1 TTAACVGD
9 CDGSGMVTISE
20 LVTGVNIALGSAPV
34 SACPSFDCQHNGT
47 VPINCLIQGGNNA
60 LEGCP
65 ATPVVTTTPGGA
77 LGVRRFSLNP
87 DHSQFIAVLSEGG
100 NFPTSGLQ
108 GFLELSAG
116 PLTNGLAFVDITDAS
131 DYLSVDV
138 PAGGTAICL
147 KVLKDQLP
155 IHNAGL
161 LSCSGGLPLGIQVT
175 QDHNI
180 GVLGACSGGDNEGQ
194 SCSGDTDCPAGPC
207 TTGEKCADMHGTVE
221 GPNRPH
227 PGVCNGP
234 IDGVQDTVVSPPGT
248 LVIAPDPNGII
259 KGLPVELT
267 QETSTPCGDE
277 GATGMSL

>member
-1 TTAACVGD
+1 
-9 CDGSGMVTISE
+9 
-20 LVTGVNIALGSAPV
+20 
-34 SACPSFDCQHNGT
+34 
-47 VPINCLIQGGNNA
+47 
-60 LEGCP
+60 
-65 ATPVVTTTPGGA
+65 
-77 LGVRRFSLNP
+77 
-87 DHSQFIAVLSEGG
+87 
-100 NFPTSGLQ
+100 
-108 GFLELSAG
+108 
-116 PLTNGLAFVDITDAS
+116 DAS

-180 GVLGACSGGDNEGQ
+180 GVVGACSGGDNEGQ
-194 SCSGDTDCPAGPC
+194 SCSGDTDCPAGTC
-207 TTGEKCADMHGTVE
+207 FTAEKCADMHGTVE

-277 GATGMSL
+277 GATGMSLSIGFTTGHSTSEILSFNDVAGTTLSGELTGVPFDCNAWTQENGPGTL